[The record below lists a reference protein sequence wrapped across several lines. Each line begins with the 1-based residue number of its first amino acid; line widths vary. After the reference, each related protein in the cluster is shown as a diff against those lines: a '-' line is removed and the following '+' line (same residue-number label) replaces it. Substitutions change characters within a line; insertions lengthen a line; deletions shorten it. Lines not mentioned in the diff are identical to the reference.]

1 MYSIKNLKIARH
13 SGDVSFELSV
23 PEFHVGAGEF
33 IGVVGDSGCGKSTL
47 LDILGLILK
56 PDKSDQFSL
65 SLRGGKIFQLGDNS
79 QSESVEIRRK
89 HMGYVLQTGGLLE
102 FLKLEQNITMPL
114 MMNGMNGMAKEKVL
128 KITSIL
134 GIDKQ
139 LKKYPKN
146 ISGGERQRAAIARAV
161 IHHPEIILA
170 DEPTAALDP
179 DRAAKLVEMF
189 KGLCDDKEKS
199 SAVVMVSHDRKLVRS
214 IADRIYS
221 FRNNTD
227 GDVTAYTCYEEEK
240 KVNNQKACSDQ

>member
-1 MYSIKNLKIARH
+1 MYSIKNLRIKRQ

-23 PEFHVGAGEF
+23 PEFNVGAGEF
-33 IGVVGDSGCGKSTL
+33 VGIVGDSGCGKSTL

-56 PDKSDQFSL
+56 PDESDEFSL
-65 SLRGGKIFQLGDNS
+65 TLRSGEDFQLAENA
-79 QSESVEIRRK
+79 QSESVQIRRK

-102 FLKLEQNITMPL
+102 FLKVYQNIAMPL
-114 MMNGMNGMAKEKVL
+114 NMNGVNGSTKEKVL
-128 KITSIL
+128 GIANKL
-134 GIDKQ
+134 GISKQ

-179 DRAAKLVEMF
+179 ERAVKLVHMF
-189 KGLCDDKEKS
+189 KELCDDERKS
-199 SAVVMVSHDRKLVRS
+199 SAVVMVSHDRNLVES

-221 FRNNTD
+221 FNTNTV
-227 GDVTAYTCYEEEK
+227 GNSIVSTCCEK
-240 KVNNQKACSDQ
+240 LKNE